1 MDAFKNVR
9 RNYQLTCPDEF
20 TEEFN
25 MGAFSVL
32 NNIAAQYA
40 QTQLGV
46 TSANLTK
53 SLTRLSSGK
62 RINAGADDAAGLM
75 IADTLRANIR
85 ALDQSVRNAN
95 DCISVSQIADSALQE
110 ISNVLTRAVTL
121 AEEAATETVDSTGR
135 AALNAEF
142 VQIQA
147 EIARIANQ
155 TNFNG
160 VTLFTTSGLDGSLSA
175 WVGDIF
181 ASSSISVTINTITT
195 VGDTVTNMGGQD
207 LSTVSLTT
215 QSGATAALG
224 TIRDTLIAVGNDRA
238 AIGAGAN
245 RLQTAVRVIQNQ
257 SLNTQAAES
266 TIRDANMAEEIS
278 NLTKFQILSQAGTAA
293 LAQANAVGQNIISL
307 LRALA

>member
-1 MDAFKNVR
+1 
-9 RNYQLTCPDEF
+9 
-20 TEEFN
+20 
-25 MGAFSVL
+25 
-32 NNIAAQYA
+32 
-40 QTQLGV
+40 
-46 TSANLTK
+46 
-53 SLTRLSSGK
+53 
-62 RINAGADDAAGLM
+62 
-75 IADTLRANIR
+75 
-85 ALDQSVRNAN
+85 
-95 DCISVSQIADSALQE
+95 LQE

-142 VQIQA
+142 IQIQA

-195 VGDTVTNMGGQD
+195 VGDTVTNLGGQD

-215 QSGATAALG
+215 QNGATAALG

-293 LAQANAVGQNIISL
+293 LAQANALGQNIISL
-307 LRALA
+307 LRALV